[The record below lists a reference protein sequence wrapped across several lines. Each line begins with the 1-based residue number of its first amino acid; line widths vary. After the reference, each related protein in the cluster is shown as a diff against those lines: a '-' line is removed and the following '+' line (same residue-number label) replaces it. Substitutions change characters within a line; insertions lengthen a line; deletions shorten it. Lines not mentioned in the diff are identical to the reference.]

1 MLHIELMLDIV
12 PTMLPYYIILY
23 HTFTHSIMTIMD
35 LDLHSLSTFVF
46 HLWDNNWLIVF
57 LTESYVCHLLVVC
70 NTPSV
75 WPLGHTLAR
84 EYRYQHVLLYGSTC
98 WLVRKSFSTNT
109 LLQLKTLSSVHG
121 ICRTFLSNVFRRMSV
136 SSGLCLKEM
145 MHTTLRWLWLA
156 TPPWSSQP
164 GDPTRWP

>member
-1 MLHIELMLDIV
+1 MLWFHHITLKRG
-12 PTMLPYYIILY
+12 ILNY
-23 HTFTHSIMTIMD
+23 STKLGCCVHIHTLGYLWQDWS
-35 LDLHSLSTFVF
+35 LDLSPHVQPWFILF
-46 HLWDNNWLIVF
+46 HNNSLIVF

-145 MHTTLRWLWLA
+145 MRTC
-156 TPPWSSQP
+156 
-164 GDPTRWP
+164 